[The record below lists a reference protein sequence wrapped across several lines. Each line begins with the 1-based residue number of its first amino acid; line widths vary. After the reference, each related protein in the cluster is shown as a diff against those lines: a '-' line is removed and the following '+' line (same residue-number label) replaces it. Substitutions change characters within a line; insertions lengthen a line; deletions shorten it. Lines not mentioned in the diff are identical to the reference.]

1 MSERRRAITAI
12 SLGLLL
18 GAILMR
24 LARGRSRSRS

>member
-18 GAILMR
+18 GGILLR
-24 LARGRSRSRS
+24 LARPRARRS

>member
-1 MSERRRAITAI
+1 MSDRRRAITAI

-24 LARGRSRSRS
+24 LARARGAS